1 MFAKIGGIDLATF
14 MLLSLPYSR
23 KHEKE
28 ADVLGLDIMVPT
40 YLSFTDFVPR
50 GGPST
55 LAGWLAGRLA
65 GCWPALLPG
74 YARML
79 TAALYC
85 IPCGGLLVLCVQVR
99 ACVDPLIATKVWEKM
114 AQRGAHAHDHE
125 SSRQKKQQQQQP
137 PKSQNQ
143 KQQKRPAQMPTILS
157 THPHDET
164 RAKYLG
170 ELAPEKAG
178 ERQNRHFYL
187 AIL

>member
-40 YLSFTDFVPR
+40 YPSFTDFVPR

-55 LAGWLAGRLA
+55 LAGWLAA
-65 GCWPALLPG
+65 GQRC

-125 SSRQKKQQQQQP
+125 SSRQKKQQQP
-137 PKSQNQ
+137 PKNQNQ
-143 KQQKRPAQMPTILS
+143 KQQQKRPAQMPTILS

>member
-28 ADVLGLDIMVPT
+28 ADVLGLDIMV
-40 YLSFTDFVPR
+40 
-50 GGPST
+50 
-55 LAGWLAGRLA
+55 
-65 GCWPALLPG
+65 
-74 YARML
+74 
-79 TAALYC
+79 
-85 IPCGGLLVLCVQVR
+85 R

-125 SSRQKKQQQQQP
+125 SSRQKN
-137 PKSQNQ
+137 QNQKQ

-170 ELAPEKAG
+170 ELAPEKAVAYHVAG
-178 ERQNRHFYL
+178 CGRVSEHVLRMGRRALMEKEAAARNAPLQ
-187 AIL
+187 AKE